1 MTTSALKL
9 TGFNF
14 GNNKLQGN
22 TLLGCY
28 EANSVLEC
36 ENRTQQESQI
46 ARFVITD
53 ISTIKKEHV
62 GELPAVLKIG
72 YYSLLV
78 ISLFFIVELLLS
90 FFNKSFF
97 SLFTNLAG
105 LVSFGGLFKVLRR
118 IDKEI
123 KEKGFIK

>member
-1 MTTSALKL
+1 MTTSALRL

-14 GNNKLQGN
+14 GNKLQGD

-28 EANSVLEC
+28 EANSVLGC
-36 ENRTQQESQI
+36 DNRTQQESQI

-62 GELPAVLKIG
+62 GELPGVLKIG
-72 YYSLLV
+72 YYLLLV
-78 ISLFFIVELLLS
+78 ISLFFTAELLLS

-97 SLFTNLAG
+97 SPFTNLVG
-105 LVSFGGLFKVLRR
+105 LVSFGGLFKVMRR
-118 IDKEI
+118 VDEEI